1 MEDESEK
8 EEKDIYIGKKT
19 YHGQFMMMVSFK
31 RINISGHNYK
41 IVISHHG
48 IPTNMYLKYTS
59 MQIIPGV
66 P

>member
-8 EEKDIYIGKKT
+8 GEKDIYIGTKT

-31 RINISGHNYK
+31 RNNVSGHNFK
-41 IVISHHG
+41 IVTVIIG
-48 IPTNMYLKYTS
+48 IPNNMYLKYTS